1 MNDKAIRDILIA
13 WLQATNHEIRIYQEK
28 SIGASICDV
37 MAVTDKLTGYE
48 IKSDLDNY
56 ARLED
61 QVRAYDRFFDENYL
75 VVSQSHSRSA
85 ESKVPY
91 HWGIL
96 CIQNDNITVLRKAQ
110 KNKYVYRRSQLT
122 VLWKLELKN
131 LLIKNNMPL
140 YAQKDRGYIS
150 EMIATTV
157 EDARDLI
164 FLKRRSAV
172 SSVSS

>member
-61 QVRAYDRFFDENYL
+61 QIKAYDRFFDENYL

-96 CIQNDNITVLRKAQ
+96 CIQNNNITVLRDLVDRNDNSVNLGSYHAVT
-110 KNKYVYRRSQLT
+110 YRGVYGVCKIYYS
-122 VLWKLELKN
+122 
-131 LLIKNNMPL
+131 
-140 YAQKDRGYIS
+140 
-150 EMIATTV
+150 
-157 EDARDLI
+157 
-164 FLKRRSAV
+164 
-172 SSVSS
+172 